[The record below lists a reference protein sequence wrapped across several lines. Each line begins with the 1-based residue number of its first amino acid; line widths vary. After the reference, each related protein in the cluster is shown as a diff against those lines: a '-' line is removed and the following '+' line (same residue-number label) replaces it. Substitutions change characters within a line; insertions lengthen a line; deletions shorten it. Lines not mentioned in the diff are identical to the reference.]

1 MTREEFFQQAML
13 RIADTMLMRASEV
26 PTSEQLARKA
36 REYAQALHNEMV
48 AGLADC
54 DIPLMDPPPE
64 DAYDNGPPP
73 ITSDAPTLF
82 PGGRVE
88 RPRTPSCPKCG
99 CEMKKRSGRNGPFWG
114 CTDYPQCKG
123 TVNLETTNG

>member
-1 MTREEFFQQAML
+1 MNRDEFFQQAML
-13 RIADTMLMRASEV
+13 RLADTILMRADKV
-26 PTSEQLARKA
+26 PKPEELARKA
-36 REYAQALHNEMV
+36 REYAVALHNEMI

-54 DIPLMDPPPE
+54 DIPLTNPPPE

-73 ITSDAPTLF
+73 ITSDVPTLF

-99 CEMKKRSGRNGPFWG
+99 CGMKKRNGVRGPFWG
-114 CTDYPQCKG
+114 CVEYPECKG
-123 TVNLETTNG
+123 TLNIEDTGG